1 MIENKIAVFSLDQ
14 YMITKTPLKTMFNS
28 KSKPTRNES
37 VAVSASIIGSGNTIN
52 GDIEAQG
59 DIRVDGTVKGNVFSH
74 AKVLIGAEG
83 VIEGNIQ
90 CREADIMGQVFG
102 NIKTEDLLH
111 LKGNAAVSGD
121 IHTAKLLIE
130 PTVSFNGQCHMGANI
145 VELKPEMPIAVNE

>member
-1 MIENKIAVFSLDQ
+1 
-14 YMITKTPLKTMFNS
+14 MFNS
-28 KSKPTRNES
+28 KSKTDKTES
-37 VAVSASIIGSGNTIN
+37 LAVSASIIGSGNTIT
-52 GDIEAQG
+52 GDIDAQG
-59 DIRVDGTVKGNVFSH
+59 DIRVDGTVKGNVISK

-102 NIKTEDLLH
+102 NIKTEELLH

-121 IHTAKLLIE
+121 INTAKLLIE

-145 VELKPEMPIAVNE
+145 VELKPEMPLAVNE

>member
-1 MIENKIAVFSLDQ
+1 
-14 YMITKTPLKTMFNS
+14 MITKTPPKPMFNS
-28 KSKPTRNES
+28 KSKPTKNEPAS
-37 VAVSASIIGSGNTIN
+37 VSASIIGSGNTIT
-52 GDIEAQG
+52 GDVDAHG
-59 DIRVDGTVKGNVFSH
+59 DIRVDGTVKGNVSSK

-83 VIEGNIQ
+83 VIEGNIF

-102 NIKTEDLLH
+102 NIKTEELLH

-145 VELKPEMPIAVNE
+145 VELKADMPIAVNE